1 MSDVSANWLMQDI
14 AEFLTTQFEDFNES
28 IILSCNRVP
37 YLQIPE
43 IAFFLIKSLSYPILL
58 NRMSKVSS
66 LGKTESAETAAAETV
81 EFDESVLSLITE
93 RIICS

>member
-1 MSDVSANWLMQDI
+1 M
-14 AEFLTTQFEDFNES
+14 ES
-28 IILSCNRVP
+28 VLVTFTGKDN
-37 YLQIPE
+37 YETLNKQ
-43 IAFFLIKSLSYPILL
+43 KILL

-66 LGKTESAETAAAETV
+66 LGKTESAETAAAATV